1 MKRILKKVPPL
12 IMITL
17 VSTLLFSTNPIVNA
31 ASKTPKKISMHVSS
45 KTVDIKG
52 ESKITIKAL
61 SNQGL
66 DKTVTLKSSN
76 NKIATVSSKGIIHG
90 KKSGKVKITGTLKKN
105 KKVSDTVTITVKDLK
120 PSHISTYKSLTLK
133 AGEKKNLNVKISPSG
148 VYCPVSYKTTNNS
161 VANVSSKGIVTASK
175 DGKATITIT
184 AKQRNKSGK
193 YISSKCNVTVS
204 TRINK
209 ITFEKKSLILKAK
222 DSSGNNKVTFF
233 PSNAGNKSLKYTS
246 SNEAVATVSAKGIVT
261 AKDYGSTTITATTID
276 GSNIQASYNVTVVKP
291 DAVSTRQVFVTP
303 EWLKS
308 VIDGDQPEYKNA
320 LIADAS
326 WLTDYC
332 SKAHIPTAIHINSDE
347 VEYVDWTPWG
357 KDNVVGNNIDDLW
370 DYNRNGNN
378 YGKITYGDND
388 GEVPIEQIYNLRSD
402 NELKTFFKRY
412 GITKDTKVILYGKS
426 GNSSDTGR
434 VAFAMLSAGVKDV
447 KILDGG
453 ITGWEKLNL
462 PTTTETVS
470 PTPGNND
477 FGNIEHKYILSI
489 DQVNEKLKNDA
500 NFKLVSIRSRDE
512 FEGVKSNYAYIET
525 AGEPLGAVWG
535 KNINDYVQD
544 SNFVIPLSQMKEY
557 LTASNIDYT
566 KNELSFYCGTGWRA
580 TIPFFLAYQDGK
592 DNISVYDGGW
602 YQWELRWKD
611 NPKEYPRQKITPE
624 QAAYYSKM
632 QFTKKSVSVSIGSTV
647 NNSVNLYPAS
657 ASASIKYEVED
668 SSIASVDSLGNIT
681 GKSEGSTT
689 LTATAFNSKGEQ
701 IGKRITS
708 GIVVEK

>member
-1 MKRILKKVPPL
+1 MRKILTKASGII
-12 IMITL
+12 IMIL
-17 VSTLLFSTNPIVNA
+17 VCTLLFNTHAIVNA
-31 ASKTPKKISMHVSS
+31 ASKLPKKISIHVSS

-61 SNQGL
+61 SNQRL
-66 DKTVTLKSSN
+66 DKTVNFKSSN
-76 NKIATVSSKGIIHG
+76 NKIATVSSNGIIHG
-90 KKSGKVKITGTLKKN
+90 KKAGKIQITATLKKN
-105 KKVSDTVTITVKDLK
+105 KKISDTIAITVKDLK
-120 PSHISTYKSLTLK
+120 PSNISTYKTLTLK
-133 AGEKKNLNVKISPSG
+133 ANEKKKLGIKITPSG
-148 VYCPVSYKTTNNS
+148 VYCPVSYKTSNSS
-161 VANVSSKGIVTASK
+161 VATVSSNGIITASK

-193 YISSKCNVTVS
+193 YISTKCNVTVS
-204 TRINK
+204 TKINK
-209 ITFEKKSLILKAK
+209 IIFTKGSLILKAK
-222 DSSGNNKVTFF
+222 DSSENNEVTIF
-233 PSNAGNKSLKYTS
+233 PRNAGNKSLKYTS
-246 SNEAVATVSAKGIVT
+246 SNEAIATVSSKGLVT
-261 AKDYGSTTITATTID
+261 AKDYGTATITATTTD

-332 SKAHIPTAIHINSDE
+332 SKDHIPTAIHINSDE

-453 ITGWEKLNL
+453 ITGWKKLNL
-462 PTTTETVS
+462 PTTGKNVS